1 MNTVTQTGTGPA
13 RSTESQRTRLGMLL
27 FIGSEGVFF
36 LLLVIAYVTYHRQQ
50 GNGPTASSSLALGRT
65 AVFSA
70 LLFASSATMAWAS
83 SGLRSGARRRLGVGL
98 LATLVLGTAF
108 LVGQGTEYADLLRRN
123 VTISRDLFGTTFFT
137 LTGFHGLHVFVGL
150 VLIAGLFAV
159 TWFGQRKDL
168 WRGATEAV
176 AIYWHFVDGVWVVV
190 FSVVYL
196 WAFL

>member
-1 MNTVTQTGTGPA
+1 MNTVADSGTGLA
-13 RSTESQRTRLGMLL
+13 RSTQSQRTRLGMML

-50 GNGPTASSSLALGRT
+50 GNGPTAGSSLALGRT

-83 SGLRSGARRRLGVGL
+83 SGLRGGGRRRLGAGL
-98 LATLVLGTAF
+98 LATLLLGTAF
-108 LVGQGTEYADLLRRN
+108 LVGQGTEYADLLSKD

-150 VLIAGLFAV
+150 VLIAGLLAV

-168 WRGATEAV
+168 WRGATEAI
-176 AIYWHFVDGVWVVV
+176 AIYWHFVDGVWVVI